1 MTPPGGPVGGTG
13 TTSTGPTIAS
23 PEDAGD
29 DPSPS
34 TTTGA
39 AAVAGTRRRGWR
51 RRSGS
56 SDAAEPGPPPREAWT
71 LPGAVPPAEGRRST
85 PLVAALVGLL
95 TIPLLVAVAVLHSP
109 RWFPLLDL
117 AQTELRVRDVGGA
130 DTPLVGLAG
139 RIQAFGRQGSH
150 PGPISFLALWPV
162 YKLFGTSAWALQ
174 VASIVLHV
182 LAMAGILAVAHR
194 RGGTKLALGFAAVL
208 AVLLYG
214 YGTGTFVE
222 PWNPYLPVLWWLL
235 FLVAVWSV
243 VCGDVALLPLAV
255 FAGSFCM
262 QTHVSYLGLV
272 GGMAGLV
279 VLAGVAWAVRRRRD
293 PAALRPL
300 VRWTLLAAALGFVL
314 WLPPLIDQATNDPG
328 NASMIV
334 ENFRHPSDDPVGLS
348 AGAELVGVNLN
359 VANLLTGRD
368 ATTGSL
374 VPAVALTA
382 VWAVAAVVAV
392 RLRHAALVRLHAVA
406 GAALLLGVVSAS
418 RIWGE
423 LWYYLALWARGIA
436 AFMVVA
442 TVWTFA
448 AALAAR
454 PPSRGPAARF
464 GADAGRLARLGTGA
478 LVAVAV
484 VWTALFTADATGAE
498 PPAANQSR
506 MLAGLVPDVVGA
518 LAADTAGTD
527 GRAGR
532 YLVTWTDPVA
542 IGASGF
548 GLLLEL
554 ERQGFDVGVTENHAR
569 GAVEHRVLDPADAT
583 AEVHLSV
590 GADVARWEDR
600 PGAVR
605 VAEVDIRTAEDR
617 ARYADLRAGVIA
629 DLEAMGRDDLV
640 PVVDGAMMAIAIQ
653 PDVGADIRDRG
664 GRDGGHRAT
673 GRRVRAPLL
682 TSSASL

>member
-1 MTPPGGPVGGTG
+1 M
-13 TTSTGPTIAS
+13 
-23 PEDAGD
+23 
-29 DPSPS
+29 
-34 TTTGA
+34 
-39 AAVAGTRRRGWR
+39 
-51 RRSGS
+51 
-56 SDAAEPGPPPREAWT
+56 
-71 LPGAVPPAEGRRST
+71 
-85 PLVAALVGLL
+85 
-95 TIPLLVAVAVLHSP
+95 AVLHSP

-150 PGPISFLALWPV
+150 PGPISFLALWPF

-174 VASIVLHV
+174 VASIALHV

-194 RGGTKLALGFAAVL
+194 RGGTRLALGFGAVL

-222 PWNPYLPVLWWLL
+222 PWNPYMPVLWWLL

-279 VLAGVAWAVRRRRD
+279 VLAGIAWAVRRRSDR
-293 PAALRPL
+293 AALRPL
-300 VRWTLLAAALGFVL
+300 VRWTVLAAALGFVL

-334 ENFRHPSDDPVGLS
+334 ENFRHPSEEPVGFS

-359 VANLLTGRD
+359 LANLLTGRD
-368 ATTGSL
+368 ETAGSM
-374 VPAVALTA
+374 VPALLLIAA
-382 VWAVAAVVAV
+382 WAAAAVVAAV
-392 RLRHAALVRLHAVA
+392 RLRHAALVRLHAVT
-406 GAALLLGVVSAS
+406 GAALVLAFVSAS
-418 RIWGE
+418 RIFGE
-423 LWYYLALWARGIA
+423 LWYYLALWARGVA
-436 AFMVVA
+436 ALMVVA
-442 TVWTFA
+442 TVWTVA

-454 PPSRGPAARF
+454 PPSRGPA
-464 GADAGRLARLGTGA
+464 GRLAADPARATRFATGA
-478 LVAVAV
+478 LLAVVV

-506 MLAGLVPDVVGA
+506 MLAGLAPDVVGA
-518 LAADTAGTD
+518 LASDTAGTG
-527 GRAGR
+527 GREGR

-554 ERQGFDVGVTENHAR
+554 ERQGFDVGVPEFHGR

-590 GADVARWEDR
+590 GEDVALWEDQ

-605 VAEVDIRTAEDR
+605 VAQVDIRTDEDR
-617 ARYADLRAGVIA
+617 AHYAELREGVIA

-640 PVVDGAMMAIAIQ
+640 PFVDGTMMAIAID
-653 PDVGADIRDRG
+653 PGVGADLRE
-664 GRDGGHRAT
+664 
-673 GRRVRAPLL
+673 RVAEMADIGQPAAVFVQPR
-682 TSSASL
+682 